1 MKELG
6 YRRRILSWVGLFAPK
21 GTPDAVITYL
31 RGVFDK
37 AAHTDQFKAALTNLG
52 QELDYLDQ
60 PEFRKFWDAD
70 TKRIEAA
77 VRQIGKVE
85 G

>member
-1 MKELG
+1 M
-6 YRRRILSWVGLFAPK
+6 FAPK
-21 GTPDAVITYL
+21 ATPDAQITYL
-31 RGVFDK
+31 RKVFDQ

-52 QELDYLDQ
+52 QELDYMDQ

-70 TKRIEAA
+70 IKRIEAA
-77 VRQIGKVE
+77 VREIGKVE